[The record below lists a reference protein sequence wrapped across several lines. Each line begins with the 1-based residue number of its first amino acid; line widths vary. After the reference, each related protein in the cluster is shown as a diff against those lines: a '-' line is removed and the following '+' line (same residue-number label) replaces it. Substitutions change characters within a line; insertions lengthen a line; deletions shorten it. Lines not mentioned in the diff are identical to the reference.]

1 MTEKIIRKL
10 EIPCKIN
17 VKATPSELTTF
28 IHPFEKHFVP
38 YIHWSINWRLN
49 QHYNIKIFLIKFI
62 SSIPNIFPRASITKA
77 PLFAMILAIFPSEIT
92 SLCKPDGN
100 ARPYLMFWNNIAM
113 QFIHYPLKK
122 KKRPRTTVD
131 ENFVKKLMDK
141 NYKLKSELSYKALHI
156 TNKNL
161 IN

>member
-1 MTEKIIRKL
+1 
-10 EIPCKIN
+10 
-17 VKATPSELTTF
+17 
-28 IHPFEKHFVP
+28 
-38 YIHWSINWRLN
+38 
-49 QHYNIKIFLIKFI
+49 
-62 SSIPNIFPRASITKA
+62 
-77 PLFAMILAIFPSEIT
+77 
-92 SLCKPDGN
+92 
-100 ARPYLMFWNNIAM
+100 M

>member
-1 MTEKIIRKL
+1 
-10 EIPCKIN
+10 
-17 VKATPSELTTF
+17 
-28 IHPFEKHFVP
+28 
-38 YIHWSINWRLN
+38 
-49 QHYNIKIFLIKFI
+49 
-62 SSIPNIFPRASITKA
+62 
-77 PLFAMILAIFPSEIT
+77 
-92 SLCKPDGN
+92 
-100 ARPYLMFWNNIAM
+100 MFWNNIAM